1 MMFGDMGHGSI
12 LLMVAIYLVMKGDN
26 EGAGMLR
33 YILLLM
39 GIFAVYCGLIYNEF
53 FALPINLFQSCYM
66 VEPDDLSYTSQVKDR
81 TGTEFQAPR
90 TLWHPSQSAFG
101 YGSTSYPDYG
111 LRLPAT
117 PDQEPSYYLGDESK
131 DLWQYSPA
139 TKTLGDEGCVY
150 SIGLDYA
157 WGMSSG
163 KLAFAN
169 AIKMKMSV
177 IFGIFHMNLGILV
190 KGTNALFKAN
200 WPVFFLEVVGGLVI
214 LNGLFGWMDLLVF
227 NKWMHPVSL
236 FQYDNFVSTTPS
248 DANN

>member
-1 MMFGDMGHGSI
+1 M
-12 LLMVAIYLVMKGDN
+12 
-26 EGAGMLR
+26 
-33 YILLLM
+33 
-39 GIFAVYCGLIYNEF
+39 
-53 FALPINLFQSCYM
+53 
-66 VEPDDLSYTSQVKDR
+66 
-81 TGTEFQAPR
+81 
-90 TLWHPSQSAFG
+90 
-101 YGSTSYPDYG
+101 
-111 LRLPAT
+111 
-117 PDQEPSYYLGDESK
+117 
-131 DLWQYSPA
+131 WQYSPA

-236 FQYDNFVSTTPS
+236 FQYDNIVSTTPS
-248 DANN
+248 AANNSIGRIY